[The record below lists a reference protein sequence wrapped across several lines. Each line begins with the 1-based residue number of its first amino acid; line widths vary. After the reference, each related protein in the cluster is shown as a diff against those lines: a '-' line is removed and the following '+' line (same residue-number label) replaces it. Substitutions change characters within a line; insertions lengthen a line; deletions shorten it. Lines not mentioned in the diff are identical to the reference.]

1 EAIAVYL
8 KVLDVDG
15 EDLRAVDALIRL
27 YLGLSRWADLLTVY
41 SRKADLVLDPE
52 EKKLILYQVG
62 AVYERELRD
71 VERAIDSYQR
81 VLELDPDDLTAL
93 GRLDVLYQTAGNYQE
108 LLSVL
113 QHEAEL
119 TTDPSEAVSYQY
131 RIAELYEKHLG
142 DLDRAVELYR
152 DILHLEPRQQPTLA
166 ATEGTE
172 G

>member
-1 EAIAVYL
+1 
-8 KVLDVDG
+8 
-15 EDLRAVDALIRL
+15 
-27 YLGLSRWADLLTVY
+27 
-41 SRKADLVLDPE
+41 
-52 EKKLILYQVG
+52 
-62 AVYERELRD
+62 ELRD

-119 TTDPSEAVSYQY
+119 TTDPSATVSYQY

-152 DILHLEPRQQPTLA
+152 DILHLEPSHQPTLA
-166 ATEGTE
+166 ALEGIKGGEANPLAAAAVLEPVYDAMGEWQKLISVLEVQARFAQDPFTRVDLLHRIARLYE
-172 G
+172 ESLGDHARSFET